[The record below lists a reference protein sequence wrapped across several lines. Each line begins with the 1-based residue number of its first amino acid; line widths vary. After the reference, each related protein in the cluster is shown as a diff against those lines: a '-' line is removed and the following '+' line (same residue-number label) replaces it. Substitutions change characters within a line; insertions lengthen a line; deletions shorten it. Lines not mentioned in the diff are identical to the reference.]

1 VVVKVL
7 DGGILKIKD
16 SFVEAK
22 INSYIHNIIK
32 NNMAKLTEQ
41 SANGTSFHDSVI
53 KTTVNKLVNA
63 LGKAQYIDN
72 TGEDKV
78 NFSWDCETKDG
89 EVFTIYDWKEY
100 RSIDLDET
108 IEFHIG
114 GDNKIV
120 TEKAKRE
127 LLDILK

>member
-1 VVVKVL
+1 
-7 DGGILKIKD
+7 
-16 SFVEAK
+16 
-22 INSYIHNIIK
+22 
-32 NNMAKLTEQ
+32 MAKLTEQ
-41 SANGTSFHDSVI
+41 SADGTSFHFTTI
-53 KTTVNKLVNA
+53 KTTVNKLSNA

-78 NFSWDCETKDG
+78 NFDWICETKDG

-100 RSIDLDET
+100 RSIEPYET

-127 LLDILK
+127 LLDLLK